1 MKRPELIDPDTTAGM
16 AELKRMTAK
25 SDAFTRARGMGK
37 ASDADL
43 LKVIAFNLELPKE
56 APDSDELR
64 QHQGD
69 LDDAK
74 LLRHYASKRV
84 HSLAWQDGAVPPV
97 LRRMAEQ
104 GDAHAQELLNRVRRK
119 RGLFEPSAEA
129 DYYVL
134 HADER
139 EREAV
144 NYARQGNTDAERL
157 ANEVAR
163 LSRQLAGVL
172 RGEGDLRPRRQAKA
186 EDPRWIRAR
195 KKLEQYEAATA
206 GMQRLSPDERAQA
219 ARLAAKH
226 KQSLHNYDRDIT
238 RAKAS
243 RAKRLQTQS

>member
-1 MKRPELIDPDTTAGM
+1 M
-16 AELKRMTAK
+16 AAK
-25 SDAFTRARGMGK
+25 SDAFTRARGKGK
-37 ASDADL
+37 ATDSEL
-43 LKVIAFNLELPKE
+43 LKVIAFNLELPKD
-56 APDSDELR
+56 DSESGEMV
-64 QHQGD
+64 QYQGD

-97 LRRMAEQ
+97 LRRLAGQ
-104 GDAHAQELLNRVRRK
+104 GDTHAEELLSRVRRK
-119 RGLFEPSAEA
+119 RGLFEPGAEA
-129 DYYVL
+129 DYHVL

-139 EREAV
+139 EREALD
-144 NYARQGNTDAERL
+144 YARQGNTDAERL
-157 ANEVAR
+157 AKEVAR
-163 LSRQLAGVL
+163 LSRRLADVL
-172 RGEGDLRPRRQAKA
+172 RGEGELRPRRQAKA

-226 KQSLHNYDRDIT
+226 KQTLHNYDRDIT

-243 RAKRLQTQS
+243 RAKRLQAQG